1 MTSIPASINKIFWGL
16 MFVLIDINIVIID
29 VLPDIIGYF
38 IVVSGLTQLQFHSAY
53 FSKAK
58 VLAVILALASL
69 VLLFLNPPIPMEEFR
84 LSNIKLSSLL
94 VSTTNSILHLF
105 LIIYIVHGLMEMAE
119 KAEFM
124 MLAQSAKKGLIVY
137 IIGILAT
144 LTVFP
149 FVWNVSDSKGFSII
163 TICIVIT
170 VIMEIIILV
179 LLRQFRSRFMKEL

>member
-149 FVWNVSDSKGFSII
+149 FVWNVNDSKGFSII
-163 TICIVIT
+163 TKCIVIT